1 MTSTNRW
8 LVAAAS
14 FALVAGT
21 AVAEDSAATSKATAE
36 HEMTGRVSRLDKS
49 AGTVTIDVP
58 GSSDIELRLP
68 PEDIAG
74 FREGD
79 EVVVSMG
86 MREARPSDRPARSD
100 EQDVP

>member
-1 MTSTNRW
+1 MTSISRW
-8 LVAAAS
+8 LVAAAGIVL
-14 FALVAGT
+14 AART
-21 AVAEDSAATSKATAE
+21 AVAGDSAASKATGE

-86 MREARPSDRPARSD
+86 MREARPSEGPARSD
-100 EQDVP
+100 DQDGP